1 MRMTLAQYLL
11 KHNCRT
17 KHHDRLF
24 YGKYLYSQRIFL
36 PISHHH
42 RSNWQLYDATSIDDA
57 NPMGDWVTTNNAIA
71 NLKQDAKQNQRDI
84 KFRREG
90 SILHLYSRD
99 CYELDYYVSQVKQIF
114 ADECTMGEISCS
126 PPIMDKNIR
135 VRKTLP
141 HNRYKNEIVLRAWRY
156 GRSTVAT
163 TDGPSILK
171 FYNTY
176 QGQVWNESIDCT
188 GVVETYDYVSL
199 FLLDDSLVPVSYLYF
214 GDAVQKVLTYKLESE
229 IESENQA

>member
-36 PISHHH
+36 PISHHRRH
-42 RSNWQLYDATSIDDA
+42 NWQLYDATSIDDA

-71 NLKQDAKQNQRDI
+71 DLKQDAKQNQRDI

-141 HNRYKNEIVLRAWRY
+141 HNRYRNEIVLRAWRY
-156 GRSTVAT
+156 SRSTVAT

-171 FYNTY
+171 F
-176 QGQVWNESIDCT
+176 
-188 GVVETYDYVSL
+188 
-199 FLLDDSLVPVSYLYF
+199 
-214 GDAVQKVLTYKLESE
+214 
-229 IESENQA
+229 